1 MMEYKLIVSYGSS
14 DFTGDVT
21 QSMQEGWKPKGGVCY
36 DGSDYHQ
43 AMIRNV
49 PLPPVPPQ
57 RSSAVVGSSS
67 SSSSSSDSDSGGSS
81 RKKSK
86 RRLRKTQQRS
96 KRNNQKSKKSRK
108 L

>member
-1 MMEYKLIVSYGSS
+1 MMEYKVEEMAVYNSEGFEDSVTSS
-14 DFTGDVT
+14 
-21 QSMQEGWKPKGGVCY
+21 MHEGWKPKGGVSVCNDFNGHPTFY
-36 DGSDYHQ
+36 Q

-67 SSSSSSDSDSGGSS
+67 SDSGGGFS

-86 RRLRKTQQRS
+86 RRLSKTQQRS
-96 KRNNQKSKKSRK
+96 KRNNQKSRK